1 MKLGIADSKEV
12 RGNVKEDKYH
22 EQMLL
27 LGKAFDERLFFEIE
41 KKQEKLN
48 MKGWLKEMP
57 KPRNSAHCFAKYGMT
72 LQAFKNVFI
81 NKRKQLLAYDRL
93 ACMWC
98 ACYLNND
105 TLTIE
110 HIIPRGNGGAHTL
123 DNMGPACYECNRS
136 RDSNE
141 EWVPEQMRFGESP
154 RLNKEGKLIMR
165 EPVAA

>member
-1 MKLGIADSKEV
+1 
-12 RGNVKEDKYH
+12 
-22 EQMLL
+22 
-27 LGKAFDERLFFEIE
+27 
-41 KKQEKLN
+41 
-48 MKGWLKEMP
+48 MP

-81 NKRKQLLAYDRL
+81 TKRKQLLAYDRL

-123 DNMGPACYECNRS
+123 DNMGPACYECNRE
-136 RDSNE
+136 RDLNE
-141 EWVPEQMRFGESP
+141 EWEPERMRFGESP
-154 RLNKEGKLIMR
+154 RLNKEGKAIVLR
-165 EPVAA
+165 PVAA